1 MSPQEVQVKR
11 RTTMTQE
18 MSEFILFILCACF
31 AFSGTIAN
39 SISLSYFVG
48 LVRSK
53 TRPTNI
59 IGHSNSSI
67 FLTLALFDLLVCI
80 TTGCRV
86 TLKLL
91 SPHLG
96 LAIIQKSP
104 RVVLAA
110 LLLISVDITSF
121 LTCILSVVRA
131 LNLLKPYFLVDHL
144 LIGVSIVIYILIDIA
159 LGIPQF
165 VGIVF
170 ANVASIVRI
179 GMLLLIFIIVV
190 LCNAF
195 CMVKLSQS
203 NTAKWKRHSTIT
215 VAILSFIFCVTN
227 VGYIIVFGYSLLFSW
242 AEEGEISRA
251 YQLLFLHFL
260 LPFNSTCNPM
270 VYFGRSLK
278 MRKHLTKI
286 CRKQIGHFKNP
297 TIQN

>member
-1 MSPQEVQVKR
+1 MLALHSR
-11 RTTMTQE
+11 
-18 MSEFILFILCACF
+18 
-31 AFSGTIAN
+31 
-39 SISLSYFVG
+39 
-48 LVRSK
+48 VRSK

-80 TTGCRV
+80 TTACRA

-131 LNLLKPYFLVDHL
+131 LNLLKPHFLVDHL

-170 ANVASIVRI
+170 ANVASTVRI

-227 VGYIIVFGYSLLFSW
+227 VGYIIVLGYSLLFSW

-260 LPFNSTCNPM
+260 LPFNSACNPM

-297 TIQN
+297 TIQS